1 MKNNKEIN
9 IIVAKSINNIIGN
22 NNKLPWYIPDDLKR
36 FKNITSNNIVV
47 MGRKTF
53 ESIGKPLPNRVNY
66 VISKNHKE
74 LNKEYLY
81 NDDIIFFKNIEDS
94 IDYFVDQNKYN
105 KMFVIGGNM
114 LYRYFIN
121 NNLYDKIYLTEIENI
136 FNGDTYFPEVDINK
150 HNKFTEKKS
159 KYNGLFYEF
168 NTYTKKCNY

>member
-9 IIVAKSINNIIGN
+9 IIVAKSINNIIGS

-36 FKNITSNNIVV
+36 FKNITSNNIVI

-66 VISKNHKE
+66 VISKNYKE

-81 NDDIIFFKNIEDS
+81 DDDIIFFKNIEDS
-94 IDYFVDQNKYN
+94 INYFVDQNKHN

-114 LYRYFIN
+114 LYRYFVD
-121 NNLYDKIYLTEIENI
+121 NNLYDKIYLTEILNI
-136 FNGDTYFPEVDINK
+136 FNGDTYFPDVDLDK
-150 HNKFTEKKS
+150 HNKITKHISE
-159 KYNGLFYEF
+159 YNGLFYES
-168 NTYTKKCNY
+168 NIYTRKCNY

>member
-9 IIVAKSINNIIGN
+9 IIVAKSINNIIGS

-36 FKNITSNNIVV
+36 FKNITSNNIVI

-66 VISKNHKE
+66 VISKNYKE

-81 NDDIIFFKNIEDS
+81 DDDIIFFKNIEDS
-94 IDYFVDQNKYN
+94 INYFVDQNKHN

-121 NNLYDKIYLTEIENI
+121 NNLYDKIYLTEILNI
-136 FNGDTYFPEVDINK
+136 FNGDTYFPDVDLDK
-150 HNKFTEKKS
+150 HNKITKHISE
-159 KYNGLFYEF
+159 YNGLFYES
-168 NTYTKKCNY
+168 NIYTRKCNY